1 MCKLTQNPPPE
12 AYLQTDVGSG
22 VSRNIVNDSSLEEL
36 IGDTLRLN
44 VAKCNKNQQYGVMY
58 RSVRCGA
65 TLLCP
70 CLSPLAG

>member
-22 VSRNIVNDSSLEEL
+22 VPRNIVNDSTLEEL
-36 IGDTLRLN
+36 MGDTLGLN
-44 VAKCNKNQQYGVMY
+44 VAKCNKNPQYGVMD
-58 RSVRCGA
+58 RSIKCGA
-65 TLLCP
+65 TLLCL